1 MIRRL
6 ASFAR
11 DRRGLALVEFALV
24 MPVLLVLTLT
34 GAEIANYITVRMR
47 VSQLALRVADDAARI
62 GTGTQ
67 LSSKKIY
74 ESDINDLFIGANQ
87 QSGGLQLSQRARVV
101 ISDLEPMANPN
112 TTSRYKI
119 VWQRCYGAKTNYV
132 RQYGLAV
139 ATNLTGIGPAGR
151 QVTAQDDNATIF
163 VELYYEYQPLISAS
177 LVPETTFTEI
187 ASMAVRDRRDLT
199 QIYNDNNAPIA
210 SC

>member
-132 RQYGLAV
+132 RQYGLAG